1 MIKRDFSLCGLRASG
16 VHLGDLYQSVLGG
29 FENRVNV
36 NDDVYSGSQSNTRAL
51 SYQDTIAFSS
61 TIVIRSVY
69 LEFYQDTLRSV
80 SVYNQG
86 PDIKSTLAF
95 IKDQFRQ
102 CDIEVEG
109 NELDTVYY
117 KLIDER
123 HYFSIYKIRNADNEA
138 IAYLYTYLDY

>member
-1 MIKRDFSLCGLRASG
+1 
-16 VHLGDLYQSVLGG
+16 
-29 FENRVNV
+29 V

-109 NELDTVYY
+109 NESDTVYY

>member
-1 MIKRDFSLCGLRASG
+1 MRDLSICGQRVSG
-16 VHLGDLYQSVLGG
+16 VHLGDLYQNVLDG

-36 NDDVYSGSQSNTRAL
+36 NDDVYSGSQSNTKAL
-51 SYQDTIAFSS
+51 SYQDIIAYRSI
-61 TIVIRSVY
+61 IVNRSVY

-86 PDIKSTLAF
+86 PDIESTLEF

-102 CDIEVEG
+102 CGLEIEGSES
-109 NELDTVYY
+109 DTVYY

-123 HYFSIYKIRNADNEA
+123 HYFSIYKIRYADKEA
-138 IAYLYTYLDY
+138 IAYLYTYLGY

>member
-1 MIKRDFSLCGLRASG
+1 MVMRDLSICGQRVSG
-16 VHLGDLYQSVLGG
+16 VHLGDLYQNVLDG

-36 NDDVYSGSQSNTRAL
+36 NDDVYSGSQSNTKAL
-51 SYQDTIAFSS
+51 SYQDIIAYRSI
-61 TIVIRSVY
+61 IVNRSVY

-86 PDIKSTLAF
+86 PDIESTLEF

-102 CDIEVEG
+102 CGLEIEG
-109 NELDTVYY
+109 NESDTVYY

-123 HYFSIYKIRNADNEA
+123 HYFSIYKIRYTDKEA